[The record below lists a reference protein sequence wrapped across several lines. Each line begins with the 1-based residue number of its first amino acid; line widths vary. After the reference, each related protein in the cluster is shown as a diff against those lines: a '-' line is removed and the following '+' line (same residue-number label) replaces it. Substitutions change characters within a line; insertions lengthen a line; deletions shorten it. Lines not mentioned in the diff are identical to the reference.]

1 MKKLITILAIMIVL
15 VGAVFASDPGYKP
28 TDTPASTKSTG
39 DGDAVINVTATI
51 GSEWPKFQLATKTG
65 AAVVPSAVG
74 GDEDAALSSAN
85 VSALTEADSG
95 SVTVTFGINQI
106 SDSRTTDNYTLTVTA
121 TNLVLVQP
129 LGGEAI
135 AWNTAVATE
144 DVTERFVTTTP
155 APQISK
161 KSVDNITMNDSVAG
175 TLKLDYNGKKI
186 KAGTASALELATF
199 DVSWTKNSSA
209 QAGDYKSV
217 ITLHVQAD

>member
-28 TDTPASTKSTG
+28 TDQPASTKSSG
-39 DGDAVINVTATI
+39 DGDAIINVTATI

-74 GDEDAALSSAN
+74 GNADAALSSAN
-85 VSALTEADSG
+85 ISALTEADSG

-106 SDSRTTDNYTLTVTA
+106 SDSRTTDSYTLTVTA

-129 LGGEAI
+129 LGGDVI

-144 DVTERFVTTTP
+144 DVTRRFVTTTP
-155 APQISK
+155 DPTISK
-161 KSVDNITMNDSVAG
+161 KTVDNITMDDSVDG
-175 TLKLDYNGKKI
+175 TLAVEYNGKKV
-186 KAGTASALELATF
+186 KAGVSAPLDLATF
-199 DVSWTKNSSA
+199 DVSWTKNTNA